1 MDKSLDLTTFGSF
14 ESAKTLI
21 KLLRENPEFEKKV
34 CSLVSSYAQGLA
46 HIRDIKHNGYR
57 KAIALLW
64 RNDYFSRVNFIPE
77 INTYTKCVMTA
88 YFRKTIK

>member
-34 CSLVSSYAQGLA
+34 CSLISSYSQGLS
-46 HIRDIKHNGYR
+46 HIRGIKHSGYR

-64 RNDYFSRVNFIPE
+64 RNDYFSRVNFMPE
-77 INTYTKCVMTA
+77 IDTYARCVMTA